1 MNIFS
6 LYNTVKFNTT
16 DGVYNLFEPTIIFK
30 NDSASIDNWQE
41 YTVTDTDEMRIDLIF
56 QNMYNITPNSI
67 YEMLENI
74 DIILRI
80 NNIDNPLN
88 IKEGMVLRFPTMGQF
103 ETYRYS
109 EVLEQTNNDVIKQLG
124 VQNNPNKT
132 TRVDPNRQ
140 NYIENDF
147 SLSPVVLD
155 TPREPVRIVDGR
167 FSIGGL

>member
-1 MNIFS
+1 
-6 LYNTVKFNTT
+6 
-16 DGVYNLFEPTIIFK
+16 
-30 NDSASIDNWQE
+30 
-41 YTVTDTDEMRIDLIF
+41 
-56 QNMYNITPNSI
+56 MYNITPNSI
-67 YEMLENI
+67 YEMLEHI
-74 DIILRI
+74 DIILRL

-88 IKEGMVLRFPTMGQF
+88 IKEGMVLKYPTMGQF
-103 ETYRYS
+103 EFYRYS
-109 EVLEQTNNDVIKQLG
+109 EVLEDTNNETIKQLG

-140 NYIENDF
+140 NYIENDY

>member
-1 MNIFS
+1 MDIFS
-6 LYNTVKFNTT
+6 LFNTVKFNTT
-16 DGVYNLFEPTIIFK
+16 DNVYNLFEPTILFRD
-30 NDSASIDNWQE
+30 DSTQE
-41 YTVTDTDEMRIDLIF
+41 YTVTDADEMRIDLIF

-67 YEMLENI
+67 YEMLEHI
-74 DIILRI
+74 DIILRL

-88 IKEGMVLRFPTMGQF
+88 IKEGMVLKYPTMGRF
-103 ETYRYS
+103 EFYRYS
-109 EVLEQTNNDVIKQLG
+109 EVLEDTNNETIKQLG

>member
-1 MNIFS
+1 MDIFS
-6 LYNTVKFNTT
+6 LFNTVKFNTT
-16 DGVYNLFEPTIIFK
+16 DNVYNLFEPTILFRD
-30 NDSASIDNWQE
+30 DSTQE
-41 YTVTDTDEMRIDLIF
+41 YTVTDADEMRIDLIF

-67 YEMLENI
+67 YEMLEHI
-74 DIILRI
+74 DIILRL

-88 IKEGMVLRFPTMGQF
+88 IKEGMVLKYPTMGRF
-103 ETYRYS
+103 EFYRYS
-109 EVLEQTNNDVIKQLG
+109 EVLEDTNNETIKQLG

-140 NYIENDF
+140 NYIENDY

>member
-1 MNIFS
+1 MDIFS
-6 LYNTVKFNTT
+6 LYNTVKFNAT
-16 DGVYNLFEPTIIFK
+16 DGFYNLFEPIILFK
-30 NDSASIDNWQE
+30 NDATQE

-67 YEMLENI
+67 YEMLEHI

-88 IKEGMVLRFPTMGQF
+88 IKKGMVLIFPTMGEF

-109 EVLEQTNNDVIKQLG
+109 EVLEQTNNEVIKQLG

-140 NYIENDF
+140 NYIENDY

>member
-1 MNIFS
+1 MDIFS
-6 LYNTVKFNTT
+6 LYKTVKFNNT
-16 DGVYNLFEPTIIFK
+16 DGVYNLFEPIIIFK
-30 NDSASIDNWQE
+30 NDATQE
-41 YTVTDTDEMRIDLIF
+41 YTVTNSDEMRIDLIF

-67 YEMLENI
+67 YEMLEDI
-74 DIILRI
+74 DIILRL

-88 IKEGMVLRFPTMGQF
+88 IKEGMVLKFPTMGQF

-109 EVLEQTNNDVIKQLG
+109 EILEETNNEVIKQLG
-124 VQNNPNKT
+124 VKNNPNKT

-140 NYIENDF
+140 NYIENDY

>member
-1 MNIFS
+1 MDIFS
-6 LYNTVKFNTT
+6 LYKTVKFSTIDN
-16 DGVYNLFEPTIIFK
+16 VYNLFEPTIVFRD
-30 NDSASIDNWQE
+30 DSTQE
-41 YTVTDTDEMRIDLIF
+41 YTVTDSDEMRIDLIF

-67 YEMLENI
+67 YEMLEDI
-74 DIILRI
+74 DIILRL

-88 IKEGMVLRFPTMGQF
+88 IKEGMVLKFPTTGQF

-109 EVLEQTNNDVIKQLG
+109 EVFEDTNNEVTKQLG

-140 NYIENDF
+140 NYIENDY

>member
-1 MNIFS
+1 MDIFS
-6 LYNTVKFNTT
+6 LFNTVKFNTT
-16 DGVYNLFEPTIIFK
+16 DNIYNLFEPTILFRD
-30 NDSASIDNWQE
+30 DSTQE

-67 YEMLENI
+67 YEMLEHI
-74 DIILRI
+74 DIILRL

-88 IKEGMVLRFPTMGQF
+88 IKEGMVLKYPTMGQF
-103 ETYRYS
+103 EFYRYS
-109 EVLEQTNNDVIKQLG
+109 EVLEDTNNETIKQLG

-140 NYIENDF
+140 NYIENDY

-155 TPREPVRIVDGR
+155 TPRGPVRIVDGR

>member
-1 MNIFS
+1 MDIFS
-6 LYNTVKFNTT
+6 LYKTVKFNTT
-16 DGVYNLFEPTIIFK
+16 DNVYNLFEPTIIFR
-30 NDSASIDNWQE
+30 NDAIQE
-41 YTVTDTDEMRIDLIF
+41 YTVTDADEMRIDLIF

-67 YEMLENI
+67 YEMLEDI
-74 DIILRI
+74 DIILRL

-88 IKEGMVLRFPTMGQF
+88 IKEGMVLKYPTMGQF

-109 EVLEQTNNDVIKQLG
+109 EVLEDTNNEVIKQLG
-124 VQNNPNKT
+124 VRNNPNKT

>member
-1 MNIFS
+1 MDIFS

-16 DGVYNLFEPTIIFK
+16 DNVYNLFEPTIIFRD
-30 NDSASIDNWQE
+30 DSTQE
-41 YTVTDTDEMRIDLIF
+41 YTVTDADEMRIDLIF

-67 YEMLENI
+67 YEMLEHI

-88 IKEGMVLRFPTMGQF
+88 IKEGMVLKFPTMGQF
-103 ETYRYS
+103 ENYRYS
-109 EVLEQTNNDVIKQLG
+109 EVLEDTNNEVIKQLG
-124 VQNNPNKT
+124 VRNNPNKT